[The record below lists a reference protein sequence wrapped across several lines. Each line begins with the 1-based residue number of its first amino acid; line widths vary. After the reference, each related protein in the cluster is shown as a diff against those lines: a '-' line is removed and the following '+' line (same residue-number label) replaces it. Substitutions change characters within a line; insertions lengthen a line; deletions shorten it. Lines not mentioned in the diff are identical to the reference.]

1 MIEIVLVT
9 IIGLVEL
16 VGDVLFK
23 KWADGKF
30 EFNRNLGI
38 GILSYIIIA
47 ILYAI
52 SLRHGML
59 SIVNAMWQGISLL
72 CTFLLAVLY
81 FKERPTIKQ
90 LLCIGLI
97 FIGTVGLII
106 V

>member
-9 IIGLVEL
+9 IIGLIEL

-23 KWADGKF
+23 KWASGKF
-30 EFNRNLGI
+30 EFNMYIGI
-38 GILSYIIIA
+38 GIFSYLTIA

-72 CTFLLAVLY
+72 CTFLLAVIY
-81 FKERPTIKQ
+81 FNERPNTKQ
-90 LLCIGLI
+90 LVCIALI

-106 V
+106 I